1 MKKILFSVVALLLT
15 STLWAQEI
23 EKKQELKGE
32 VSTSLSALRLATD
45 LVKYGYS
52 QQSAMPLAQALQI
65 INENP
70 TQPLKSEREGD
81 KADTSKSG
89 MSCPDNSSPNS
100 FQSADASACLFV
112 SINIILSI

>member
-1 MKKILFSVVALLLT
+1 MKKILFSVVAFLLT

-32 VSTSLSALRLATD
+32 VSSSLSALRLATD

-81 KADTSKSG
+81 KADTSKSEG
-89 MSCPDNSSPNS
+89 ESGTVSLDYDKIL
-100 FQSADASACLFV
+100 ADAK
-112 SINIILSI
+112 